1 MGRTRA
7 AYSRTG
13 CAPRDAC
20 GRERG
25 RARTWKCESCTACD
39 SVRHSDAFWRAWEPP
54 PGPRQALY
62 QSLYDF
68 LVSLPLE
75 EKHAVLDQVRAWA
88 GTTAGLRPGYRTVLE
103 SEACE
108 LSTNRYIEIGAHTI
122 THPVLSAL
130 PVSEQK
136 NEIEASKAALERIIG
151 KPVTSFAYPYGKRFH
166 YSRATT
172 SLVRDCGFV
181 CGCSN
186 FWGVVT
192 TRTKRYELPKNS
204 GSRLGTG
211 EIRQGVEF
219 VVSGINSNTV
229 ADQPS
234 EPHLI
239 SLEWLRPVHLPPL
252 PANPSVSVL
261 ITCYN
266 YGPHVGEAIESA
278 LEQTYAVSEIVV
290 SDDGSSDNSCEVVE
304 SYARRESR
312 VKLVRG
318 RHGGM
323 AACLNGAYAASSG
336 HILCLLD
343 ADDVF
348 LPDRSTGCCECVSIA
363 RGCRILCSSCLADG
377 SQGPPAGSLSP
388 GSDAGRRL
396 CVRDISNAGILM
408 GLPPTTN
415 LSLRREVAERLFPVP
430 AEFTGYAEQ
439 MIHRLAPL
447 MTCLCQ
453 CGEPLAEWR
462 QHGKND
468 QKATRITLKRLD
480 RELEIMTLLWQKQ
493 RGYLESVNPEVAR
506 VFPGLEHS
514 AYFRKL
520 RYARARLARSADIAE
535 RYQELLAS
543 PVGGAKD
550 ICFWRAA
557 KFLPRPLFSKAL
569 DLVMT
574 QGVLKELLARLRPK
588 RG

>member
-1 MGRTRA
+1 M
-7 AYSRTG
+7 
-13 CAPRDAC
+13 
-20 GRERG
+20 
-25 RARTWKCESCTACD
+25 
-39 SVRHSDAFWRAWEPP
+39 
-54 PGPRQALY
+54 
-62 QSLYDF
+62 
-68 LVSLPLE
+68 
-75 EKHAVLDQVRAWA
+75 
-88 GTTAGLRPGYRTVLE
+88 
-103 SEACE
+103 
-108 LSTNRYIEIGAHTI
+108 
-122 THPVLSAL
+122 
-130 PVSEQK
+130 
-136 NEIEASKAALERIIG
+136 
-151 KPVTSFAYPYGKRFH
+151 
-166 YSRATT
+166 
-172 SLVRDCGFV
+172 
-181 CGCSN
+181 
-186 FWGVVT
+186 
-192 TRTKRYELPKNS
+192 
-204 GSRLGTG
+204 
-211 EIRQGVEF
+211 
-219 VVSGINSNTV
+219 VSGINSNTV

-239 SLEWLRPVHLPPL
+239 SLEWLRPVHLPAL

-348 LPDRSTGCCECVSIA
+348 LPDKAQAVVNAFRSHADAGFCA
-363 RGCRILCSSCLADG
+363 HPALLMDHKGRRRGVYPLGAM
-377 SQGPPAGSLSP
+377 PAGDCASETF
-388 GSDAGRRL
+388 
-396 CVRDISNAGILM
+396 SNAGILM

-447 MTCLCQ
+447 MTCLCRA
-453 CGEPLAEWR
+453 GEPLAEWR

-493 RGYLESVNPEVAR
+493 RGYLESVNPGVAR

-520 RYARARLARSADIAE
+520 RYARARLARSADISE

-574 QGVLKELLARLRPK
+574 QGVLKELLARLLPK